1 MTHSKSSELTENL
14 DLSEVSKL
22 SEWSLGSRLR
32 TVRKSLKNLSS
43 DWPPDPEA
51 VHQLRVATRRAT
63 ATLKL
68 FQDLLAK
75 KDFRWWRKRLRTWRR
90 AAGEVRNS
98 DILIEFL
105 ESWNGSPLE
114 NPTDRDSILGVVRV
128 QQAHARVEL
137 RKVIQQLDFSRL
149 KRRQE
154 KLLGRL
160 SRPSSSSR
168 VSGTLK
174 KGREKGLAEWSS
186 RQLSPVYER
195 FVQARP
201 RGQCDEA
208 GLHQFRI
215 AGKQLRYTLE
225 LLSDTL
231 PHPESKRVLKSIG
244 QLQDRLG
251 RLNDLTTLDLLL
263 RECFLLEG
271 EETGNEKSMA
281 GESKEGKTGVGKSEE
296 GESGK
301 GMSSKDKSDKDKS
314 GKQKPGADPD
324 TVPDIPGQLRMP
336 PDQPSEVTA
345 EFLAGMC
352 TKVLAI
358 LGDLAASR
366 QVERQRF
373 LEWWSGEGSEICH
386 SLDNLAR
393 APRS

>member
-1 MTHSKSSELTENL
+1 MTHSKSSELTDNS

-22 SEWSLGSRLR
+22 SERSLGSRLR

-63 ATLKL
+63 AALKL

-105 ESWNGSPLE
+105 ESWSGAPLE
-114 NPTDRDSILGVVRV
+114 NPTDRNSILGVVRV

-149 KRRQE
+149 KRRQK

-160 SRPSSSSR
+160 SRPSSASR

-174 KGREKGLAEWSS
+174 KGLEEGLAEWSS

-201 RGQCDEA
+201 RGQCDEV

-263 RECFLLEG
+263 REFFLLEG
-271 EETGNEKSMA
+271 EETENEKSMA
-281 GESKEGKTGVGKSEE
+281 GESKEGSTGGGKTEE

-301 GMSSKDKSDKDKS
+301 EKS
-314 GKQKPGADPD
+314 GKKKPGADSD
-324 TVPDIPGQLRMP
+324 TAPDIPGQLRIP
-336 PDQPSEVTA
+336 PDQPSEVTS

-366 QVERQRF
+366 RVERQRF
-373 LEWWSGEGSEICH
+373 LEWWSGEGSEIRH